1 MTKKAKISAVALV
14 VVGLLVNSVL
24 VSRATRD
31 AEPFAGGEVLA
42 LPGPDLN
49 VREWGSDG
57 GRAVVLIHGYAAS
70 MAWWGTVP
78 EALAAEGHR
87 VIAVDVV
94 GHGGSEAPGAD
105 EAFGAQGQATAILEA
120 LEALGVEQATLIGHS
135 MGGHIATA
143 IAEREPQRIVA
154 VAVID
159 TFADA
164 GLVNRSLM
172 NRAGCW
178 PVLGAL
184 LDRFRRV
191 DALTNGSLQDAFADD
206 FEVPDIAHASLEQL
220 THRALCHSSAANDLH
235 GERATPDRLAD
246 LGKPVLVVW
255 GDRDV
260 LTPPEPNLERYREA
274 GFTPQVIAGSGH
286 TPMLERPDD
295 LLAILIPFLDG
306 VGS

>member
-1 MTKKAKISAVALV
+1 MALL
-14 VVGLLVNSVL
+14 VVGLLVNTFL
-24 VSRATRD
+24 VSQATRE
-31 AEPFAGGEVLA
+31 AEPFAGGEVLE

-49 VREWGSDG
+49 VRHWGPKDG
-57 GRAVVLIHGYAAS
+57 PAVVLIHGYAAS

-78 EALAAEGHR
+78 AALAAQGHR
-87 VIAVDVV
+87 VIAIDVV
-94 GHGGSEAPGAD
+94 GHGGSEAPGDDA
-105 EAFGAQGQATAILEA
+105 AFGADGQSTAILEA
-120 LEALGVEQATLIGHS
+120 LDALGVDHATLVGHS

-143 IAEREPQRIVA
+143 IAERAPDRIVA

-159 TFADA
+159 TFADT
-164 GLVNRSLM
+164 GLVNRSLL
-172 NRAGCW
+172 NKAGCW

-184 LDRFRRV
+184 IDRFRGV
-191 DALTNGSLQDAFADD
+191 DVLTEGSLQDGFADD

-235 GERATPDRLAD
+235 EERATADRLAD

-260 LTPPEPNLERYREA
+260 LTPPEPNLARYREA
-274 GFTPQVIAGSGH
+274 GLEPHVIEGSGH

-295 LLAILIPFLDG
+295 LLAILVPFLADLEA
-306 VGS
+306 